1 VRSARVVARGAR
13 AALGWSMAF
22 LLPPV
27 CPRCQAISATG
38 GLLCPVCREEAL
50 SAASRPMPP
59 LGLEAVACGPEL
71 VPPVRVLV
79 HGLKYG
85 SVRSAADELVS
96 LAAAAV
102 PCDFCHPG
110 SVLVPVPLHPARLRE
125 RGYNQSALSAKAWTR
140 KLGIPVEERWLER
153 RRSTGTQTRLGSA
166 DRRRNLSQAFAVGK
180 GFKAGIPV
188 VLVDD
193 VLTTGAT
200 LSSCAAVLLAAGA
213 PSVRGLYLAW
223 AGDA

>member
-1 VRSARVVARGAR
+1 MVVE
-13 AALGWSMAF
+13 WSMGF

-27 CPRCQAISATG
+27 CPRCQA
-38 GLLCPVCREEAL
+38 L
-50 SAASRPMPP
+50 SAAGGTLCGTCRDEALAATSRARPP
-59 LGLEAVACGPEL
+59 LGVEAVACGPEL

-85 SVRSAADELVS
+85 SLRYAADELVS
-96 LAAAAV
+96 LAASAV
-102 PCDFCHPG
+102 PDGFCHPG

-125 RGYNQSALSAKAWTR
+125 RGYNQSALSAKAWAR
-140 KLGIPVEERWLER
+140 RLGVPVAERWLER

-166 DRRRNLSQAFAVGK
+166 DRRRNLSQAFSVGTD
-180 GFKAGIPV
+180 FKAGVPV

-200 LSSCAAVLLAAGA
+200 LSACAAVLLASGV
-213 PSVRGLYLAW
+213 PSVRGLCLAW